1 MAVCEGGLEPGS
13 VVEGGRGEGAAAGWL
28 VVVRVVEVDT
38 DWPLTGPSPDPGP
51 GPLGCAV
58 GEGDTE
64 VILKRR
70 QSVTLLV
77 SPPRVLTLLQPPRPM
92 SWLPLVTWLRKTAVW
107 LS

>member
-1 MAVCEGGLEPGS
+1 MV
-13 VVEGGRGEGAAAGWL
+13 WI
-28 VVVRVVEVDT
+28 VEVDT
-38 DWPLTGPSPDPGP
+38 DGILISRSPDPGP
-51 GPLGCAV
+51 GPLGCTV

-70 QSVTLLV
+70 LSVTLLV
-77 SPPRVLTLLQPPRPM
+77 SPPLVLTLLQPPRPM